1 MSSPF
6 PGMDPYLEAPEIW
19 HDFHHLLADE
29 IIAQLNA
36 LLSPRDYADVEVR
49 TVLEEVGVAT
59 TKTVYSNAAAQFIA
73 VCSAYNLSEAR
84 CISSPLLGS
93 SLAKT
98 RAFSRPSR
106 AHAPTFDVLQTARN

>member
-6 PGMDPYLEAPEIW
+6 PGIDPTIGSPRIW

-29 IIAQLNA
+29 IVAQLNA
-36 LLSPRDYADVEVR
+36 LLSPRDYANVEVH

-59 TKTVYSNAAAQFIA
+59 TKTVYSNAAAEFLA

-93 SLAKT
+93 SLAKK